1 MMNDSVDF
9 VSVVRPTVWTTKKVE
24 PIHLTLSSLVG
35 LGLPL
40 GVTTDKVLDYSTF
53 VHRAFMLCTQ

>member
-1 MMNDSVDF
+1 MMSGPVGF
-9 VSVVRPTVWTTKKVE
+9 VSVVRLTVRTTKKVE

-35 LGLPL
+35 LGLPW

-53 VHRAFMLCTQ
+53 VHRVFVLRTQ